1 MKLFTVPALLI
12 AAASSVYAQT
22 ACNGD
27 ASLCSKTYNSVT
39 YLTTHNSYG
48 FQSNAAANQHYPI
61 ATQLSDGVRGLKLSA
76 VQGNQS
82 GVIEL
87 CHTSCTLLDAGTA
100 SNTLASIASWL
111 EANPNEV
118 VTIMWNNLGNF
129 PISAFQSAYSSG
141 GSIMNY
147 VYTQPVGSLTW
158 PTLQSMISSG
168 KRLVNFIDTGADQTT
183 LPWLMSEFDYVF
195 ETPYDNQNLTAFT
208 CTIDRPTNP
217 TSPDS
222 MMYVMNHFL
231 YGVVNFGGTVIEVP
245 QPDSA
250 NVTNAASLQTQATQC
265 TSTFG
270 RQPNFIE
277 VDFYDEGQCFQV
289 VDSLNNVAYV
299 SKALGTAAAATATGK
314 TTINNGA
321 SASTAFS
328 YVTLLCLVLGSF
340 FVSL

>member
-1 MKLFTVPALLI
+1 MTLYPRKKNGLFILPLL
-12 AAASSVYAQT
+12 
-22 ACNGD
+22 
-27 ASLCSKTYNSVT
+27 
-39 YLTTHNSYG
+39 
-48 FQSNAAANQHYPI
+48 YP
-61 ATQLSDGVRGLKLSA
+61 SFR
-76 VQGNQS
+76 
-82 GVIEL
+82 
-87 CHTSCTLLDAGTA
+87 
-100 SNTLASIASWL
+100 
-111 EANPNEV
+111 
-118 VTIMWNNLGNF
+118 
-129 PISAFQSAYSSG
+129 
-141 GSIMNY
+141 
-147 VYTQPVGSLTW
+147 
-158 PTLQSMISSG
+158 
-168 KRLVNFIDTGADQTT
+168 
-183 LPWLMSEFDYVF
+183 LMSEFDYVF

-217 TSPDS
+217 TSPTS

-231 YGVVNFGGTVIEVP
+231 YGVVNFGGTAIEVP

-250 NVTNAASLQTQATQC
+250 NVTNADSLQNQATQC

-277 VDFYDEGQCFQV
+277 VDFYDQGSCFQV

-299 SKALGTAAAATATGK
+299 SKALGTAAATATGK

>member
-1 MKLFTVPALLI
+1 MKLLALSSLL
-12 AAASSVYAQT
+12 AATASLVYAQT

-27 ASLCSKTYNSVT
+27 SSLCSKAYNSVT
-39 YLTTHNSYG
+39 YLTTHNSYA
-48 FQSNAAANQHYPI
+48 FQNNAAANQHYPI
-61 ATQLSDGVRGLKLSA
+61 TTQLSDGVRGLKLSA
-76 VQGNQS
+76 VQGNQT

-87 CHTSCTLLDAGTA
+87 CHTSCTLLDDGTA
-100 SNTLASIASWL
+100 SNTLAIIATWL

-129 PISAFQSAYSSG
+129 NISAFESAYSNG
-141 GSIMNY
+141 GNIMNY
-147 VYTQPVGSLTW
+147 VYTQPVGSFSW

-183 LPWLMSEFDYVF
+183 VPWLMAEFNYVF

-208 CTIDRPTNP
+208 CTIGRPTNP
-217 TSPDS
+217 ASPDS

-231 YGVVNFGGTVIEVP
+231 YGVVNIGSTVIEVP
-245 QPDSA
+245 QPDTA
-250 NVTNAASLQTQATQC
+250 NVTNGQSLQTQATQC

-277 VDFYDEGQCFQV
+277 VDFYEQGECFQV

-299 SKALGTAAAATATGK
+299 SKALGTATATATG
-314 TTINNGA
+314 TTINN
-321 SASTAFS
+321 SASSSSSFT
-328 YVTLLCLVLGSF
+328 YVTLLCLVLGSL
-340 FVSL
+340 FVTL

>member
-1 MKLFTVPALLI
+1 
-12 AAASSVYAQT
+12 
-22 ACNGD
+22 
-27 ASLCSKTYNSVT
+27 
-39 YLTTHNSYG
+39 
-48 FQSNAAANQHYPI
+48 
-61 ATQLSDGVRGLKLSA
+61 
-76 VQGNQS
+76 
-82 GVIEL
+82 
-87 CHTSCTLLDAGTA
+87 
-100 SNTLASIASWL
+100 
-111 EANPNEV
+111 
-118 VTIMWNNLGNF
+118 
-129 PISAFQSAYSSG
+129 
-141 GSIMNY
+141 
-147 VYTQPVGSLTW
+147 
-158 PTLQSMISSG
+158 
-168 KRLVNFIDTGADQTT
+168 
-183 LPWLMSEFDYVF
+183 MSEFDYVF